1 MLKLPKIIT
10 RILSVRLSLM
20 VVCEIA
26 LLLLVSLGVMF
37 HYSRQAL
44 KEEAR
49 LNAEQTLEGTVQH
62 IDNILLSMEQSAG
75 NIYWDLLAH
84 LDEPERM
91 YTYSRRL
98 VECNP
103 YIVGCAIAFK
113 PYYYKDR
120 ELFMAYVHGKANSV
134 MTDETSELITSESFG
149 SKPYTEQVWY
159 TEPMKTGRAYWTD
172 PLKNEE
178 TEGEALITFCLP
190 IYDRSREIVGVLAVD
205 LSLGVLSQV
214 ILESKP
220 SPNGY
225 STLLGSNGSFIVH
238 PDSNKLKHQTVFTQT
253 KGSGSDPSVLE
264 AAKAMVSGETGLKPF
279 RLNGRDWYVFYKPF
293 QRAEVPGRA
302 MDSLSWSVGVVYPED
317 DIYGD
322 YNRMP
327 YYVLTIAVLGL
338 LLIFILCRMITH
350 HQLEPLQM
358 LTHSARRI
366 AAGHYDETV
375 PDTRRGD
382 EVGLLQEH
390 FQQMQKSLETHI
402 TELEQLT
409 ATLQERGEVLREAY
423 NRAQEADRMKTA
435 FLHHMTNQMIAPSD
449 AINHSV
455 DNLCNNYQTLSL
467 QEADHEVEVIQQQS
481 KVIIELVN
489 TLIHTAENDTGKEA
503 AHE

>member
-1 MLKLPKIIT
+1 MLKLPKIINKT
-10 RILSVRLSLM
+10 LSVRLSLM

-26 LLLLVSLGVMF
+26 LLLLVSLAVMF
-37 HYSRQAL
+37 HFSRQAL
-44 KEEAR
+44 KQEAK

-91 YTYSRRL
+91 YIYSRRL

-103 YIVGCAIAFK
+103 YIVGCAIVFK

-120 ELFMAYVHGKANSV
+120 ESFMVYVHRKGNSV
-134 MTDETSELITSESFG
+134 MTDEASELITSETFG
-149 SKPYTEQVWY
+149 SRPYTEQVWY

-172 PLKNEE
+172 PLKNND
-178 TEGEALITFCLP
+178 TEDEALTTFCLP
-190 IYDRSREIVGVLAVD
+190 IYDRSEECVGVLAVD
-205 LSLGVLSQV
+205 LSIGLLSQI
-214 ILESKP
+214 ILDIKP
-220 SPNGY
+220 SANGY
-225 STLLGSNGSFIVH
+225 SVLLGRNGSYIVH

-253 KGSGSDPSVLE
+253 EGGADPSVRE
-264 AAKAMVSGETGLKPF
+264 VGEAMVAGETGLKSF
-279 RLNGRDWYVFYKPF
+279 RMNNRDWYVFYKPF
-293 QRAEVPGRA
+293 KRTEVPGRA
-302 MDSLSWSVGVVYPED
+302 MDNLNWSVGVVYPED
-317 DIYGD
+317 DIFGE
-322 YNRMP
+322 YNRLP

-375 PDTRRGD
+375 PDTRRED

-390 FQQMQKSLETHI
+390 FLQMQQSLAAHI

-409 ATLQERGEVLREAY
+409 TTLQERGEVLREAY
-423 NRAQEADRMKTA
+423 NRAQEASRMKTA
-435 FLHHMTNQMIAPSD
+435 FLHHMTNQMVAPSD
-449 AINHSV
+449 AINNSV
-455 DNLCNNYQTLSL
+455 SNLCNNYQELSL
-467 QEADHEVEVIQQQS
+467 QEADHEVENIQQQS
-481 KVIIELVN
+481 KAIIDLVN
-489 TLIHTAENDTGKEA
+489 TLIRTAENETGKEA